1 MTALRKK
8 QSDQERWKD
17 KFGRQAPRRQERLL
31 SLVGVHPVEEEQ
43 PDDPADQNADGKS
56 LGPTVGSKQG
66 LTVRGKSLG
75 PTVGPS
81 VAEKQL
87 RTNGQSEVSP
97 QQGDA
102 ILLAPLQWE
111 VRQVLEGVAA
121 SRAIISV
128 RQIANQV
135 GASIEGVKKAIR
147 LLKQLGIL
155 QTTAVRTADI
165 QGFRVQL
172 ETTIPVRKGTLNEA
186 RGIVKRLGLTP
197 NGRSQALRTNPRRM
211 YVYKKN
217 TYIQGTDLT
226 QLLQVCP
233 KDWKIREATL
243 ITIADSY
250 PEMDKTTF
258 RLSLLR
264 AVEQAKEGKTDIR
277 NANAWLKAAF
287 EKNGAPLITTR
298 DIEAQMTRGQGAKPE
313 RPAAS
318 QTDRPDPVAWSEED
332 EVLRQYMVAPD
343 DQRREIDRLAE
354 EKMKTMRRILAQ
366 VGPDKHQAILVQAR
380 IDAARVVLVA
390 PTSVTDAAGEDSIPK
405 GQ

>member
-31 SLVGVHPVEEEQ
+31 SLVGVPPAKEEE
-43 PDDPADQNADGKS
+43 PAAPTDQSTEGRS
-56 LGPTVGSKQG
+56 LGPTVGPKQG

-87 RTNGQSEVSP
+87 RTDGQSEVSP

-121 SRAIISV
+121 SQAIISV

-147 LLKQLGIL
+147 ILKQVGIL
-155 QTTAVRTADI
+155 QTTAVRTADV
-165 QGFRVQL
+165 QGFRVEI

-197 NGRSQALRTNPRRM
+197 NGRSRALRTNRPVCM
-211 YVYKKN
+211 YV
-217 TYIQGTDLT
+217 
-226 QLLQVCP
+226 
-233 KDWKIREATL
+233 
-243 ITIADSY
+243 
-250 PEMDKTTF
+250 
-258 RLSLLR
+258 
-264 AVEQAKEGKTDIR
+264 
-277 NANAWLKAAF
+277 
-287 EKNGAPLITTR
+287 
-298 DIEAQMTRGQGAKPE
+298 
-313 RPAAS
+313 
-318 QTDRPDPVAWSEED
+318 
-332 EVLRQYMVAPD
+332 
-343 DQRREIDRLAE
+343 
-354 EKMKTMRRILAQ
+354 RRIHTYKLQ
-366 VGPDKHQAILVQAR
+366 
-380 IDAARVVLVA
+380 
-390 PTSVTDAAGEDSIPK
+390 T
-405 GQ
+405 